1 MSRSMIEKI
10 LSLIKE
16 LPENTN
22 PEDMDEIMYRLY
34 AKKEIFEGLEDSR
47 KGNVI
52 SLDEFKKKMAER
64 WLKEN
69 GSYFMIP

>member
-16 LPENTN
+16 LPKNTN
-22 PEDMDEIMYRLY
+22 PEDMDEVMYRLY
-34 AKKEIFEGLEDSR
+34 AKKEILEGLEDSR
-47 KGNVI
+47 NGNVI
-52 SLDEFKKKMAER
+52 SLDDFKKKMAEK

-69 GSYFMIP
+69 GK